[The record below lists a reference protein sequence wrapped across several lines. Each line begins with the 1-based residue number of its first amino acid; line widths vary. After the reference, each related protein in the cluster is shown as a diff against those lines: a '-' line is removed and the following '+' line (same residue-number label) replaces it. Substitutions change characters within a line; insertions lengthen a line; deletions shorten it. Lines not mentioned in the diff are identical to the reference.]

1 MDSKIFDTLL
11 EPIFIL
17 DAQGKVLY
25 CNEPAALM
33 IDISVRKVIRSQPVF
48 KEIILFADEI
58 DCLKSIKD
66 VTDASPYQ
74 EVHFKTPSGKTGRVQ
89 LTLQPFTAD
98 PSDPAA
104 QWIMFFR
111 DVTLEETLQ
120 RKYRAEL
127 EKKESVIRDL
137 EDARAKLEDYSKN
150 LEKMVAERTAQLSS
164 LNQQLNALLDS
175 LGQGFFIFG
184 QDGKCFPIFSKACM
198 TTVEKNPANLQI
210 EQVLNLDE
218 KGKTSFYRWT
228 TTLFAEMLPFEDL
241 APLGPNRYNHSAN
254 KNIELTYFPLRKE
267 SGEMEG
273 VVVVATDIT
282 ELVASQKQ
290 TEKEKKFA
298 QMILQL
304 VQNKRQV
311 LGFLKEA
318 DLLIK
323 DLHHQLAQPEINFEL
338 TFRDLHTLK
347 GGAASFS
354 LMEVAEATHKAE
366 DLLALWNTK
375 KEMSVREELHKV
387 AHQLPQLITDFVE
400 KNQTLLGQKPG
411 SLEILKEV
419 KLSDLKGHLNFLPSG
434 SPARTEFFEKFLLET
449 VEHVFGHFN
458 DQIRQVA
465 NVEGKIVHNLEIQNA
480 QFLLWP
486 EPYESLFASFIH
498 AFRNSVDHGI
508 ENSGDRETVGKPSA
522 GRIGIGAERQND
534 SLIFKIWDDGKGIDP
549 EAIRAKLKKQG
560 RIQEAQ
566 KNDHDV
572 IQHVFDS
579 EFSTREVVT
588 ATSGRGVGMDA
599 ILACAKAL
607 GGHAWVESQV
617 GQGTQIYI
625 QVPWI
630 MDQKIQKAA

>member
-17 DAQGKVLY
+17 NSEGKVTY
-25 CNEPAALM
+25 CNEPAALI
-33 IDISVRKVIRSQPVF
+33 IDISVRKVTRSQPLLN
-48 KEIILFADEI
+48 EIILFADEI
-58 DCLKSIKD
+58 TGLSGLSGI
-66 VTDASPYQ
+66 TDPTPYQ
-74 EVHFKTPSGKTGRVQ
+74 EVHFKTPAGKTGRVQ
-89 LTLQPFTAD
+89 ITMQPFLAD
-98 PSDPAA
+98 
-104 QWIMFFR
+104 QWIVFFR

-150 LEKMVAERTAQLSS
+150 LEKMVAERTAQLSAM
-164 LNQQLNALLDS
+164 NQQLNALLDS

-184 QDGKCFPIFSKACM
+184 QDGVCFPIYSKACL
-198 TTVEKNPANLQI
+198 TTIEKSPAGLPVEQALS
-210 EQVLNLDE
+210 LDE
-218 KGKTSFYRWT
+218 KGAASFKRWM

-241 APLGPNRYNHSAN
+241 APLGPNRFKHSHN
-254 KNIELTYFPLRKE
+254 RDIELTYFPLRKE

-282 ELVASQKQ
+282 ELVESQRQ
-290 TEKEKKFA
+290 AEKEKKYA

-318 DLLIK
+318 EALIQ
-323 DLHHQLAQPEINFEL
+323 DLHFQLKQPEINFEL

-354 LMEVAEATHKAE
+354 LMDVAEAVHHAE
-366 DLLALWNTK
+366 DLLSLWNQK
-375 KEMSVREELHKV
+375 KEAKVREELTELSHTFP
-387 AHQLPQLITDFVE
+387 ALIEQFVE
-400 KNQTLLGQKPG
+400 KNRTLLGQKPG
-411 SLEILKEV
+411 SLEVLKEV
-419 KLSDLKGHLNFLPSG
+419 QLSDLKEHHRRLPDS
-434 SPARTEFFEKFLLET
+434 SAEKKEFFDKFLLEKA
-449 VEHVFGHFN
+449 EHIFGHFN

-465 NVEGKIVHNLEIQNA
+465 NQEGKIVQNLVIENPE
-480 QFLLWP
+480 FKLWP

-508 ENSGDRETVGKPSA
+508 ESSSDRETVGKPSA
-522 GRIGIGAERQND
+522 GQIGIGVEKKGD
-534 SLIFKIWDDGKGIDP
+534 SLVFRIWDDGKGIDP
-549 EAIRAKLKKQG
+549 EAIRNKLRKSGK
-560 RIQEAQ
+560 EAMAS
-566 KNDHDV
+566 KNDVDV

-579 EFSTREVVT
+579 EFSTKEVIT

-599 ILACAKAL
+599 IQACAQDL
-607 GGHAWVESQV
+607 GGKAWVLSIPGEGSQV
-617 GQGTQIYI
+617 FIE
-625 QVPWI
+625 VPWLTELPAL
-630 MDQKIQKAA
+630 KKAA